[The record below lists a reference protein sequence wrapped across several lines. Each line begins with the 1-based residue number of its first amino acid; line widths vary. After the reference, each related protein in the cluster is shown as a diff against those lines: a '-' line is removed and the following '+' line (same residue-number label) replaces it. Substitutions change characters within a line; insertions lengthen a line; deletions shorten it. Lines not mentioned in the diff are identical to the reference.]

1 MRFKIVLVTMLLL
14 TVVYSGFA
22 YNAFVWDHE
31 NISHFPD
38 PETGESVGSEYAIS
52 QTLAAIGIDY
62 EMGNDLPATLDQ
74 YDVVFVLLGTFCF
87 S

>member
-1 MRFKIVLVTMLLL
+1 MRFKIVLATMLLL
-14 TVVYSGFA
+14 TVVYSGYA

-38 PETGESVGSEYAIS
+38 PESGESVGSDFAIS

-62 EMGNDLPATLDQ
+62 DMDNALPDALDE

>member
-1 MRFKIVLVTMLLL
+1 MRFKIGLAIALLL
-14 TVVYSGFA
+14 TLVYSGFA
-22 YNAFVWDHE
+22 FNAFVWDHE

-38 PETGESVGSEYAIS
+38 PENGTSVGSDYAIS
-52 QTLAAIGIDY
+52 QNLSAIGIDY
-62 EMGNDLPATLDQ
+62 DMADDLPTALGE